1 MSDIGS
7 EEFEEDEG
15 INLGVS
21 EHTFTTVF
29 AGEMEA
35 ISGCQYYLEFC
46 QLLSEA
52 FKICHLWF
60 DNSPVSSS
68 VMSLEQCSESTW
80 TVQIFLGKIFVPK

>member
-35 ISGCQYYLEFC
+35 ISGMSI
-46 QLLSEA
+46 LSRILPA
-52 FKICHLWF
+52 AQRSF
-60 DNSPVSSS
+60 
-68 VMSLEQCSESTW
+68 
-80 TVQIFLGKIFVPK
+80 

>member
-21 EHTFTTVF
+21 ENTFTIVF

-35 ISGCQYYLEFC
+35 TSYMSI
-46 QLLSEA
+46 LSRILPAAFEA
-52 FKICHLWF
+52 FKVCHLCF
-60 DNSPVSSS
+60 CNLQISSS
-68 VMSLEQCSESTW
+68 
-80 TVQIFLGKIFVPK
+80 